1 VAVLVDREMPPGVY
15 TASWNGRAANGAPAA
30 AGVYLA
36 RLEVG
41 GKSFARKLV
50 LVR

>member
-1 VAVLVDREMPPGVY
+1 MKQAREDLRLRLATLP
-15 TASWNGRAANGAPAA
+15 AS